1 MDNFQ
6 IADVFSLLSKLMD
19 IHGENGFKA
28 KSYAAAAFAIEKL
41 STQLLDYPKEK
52 IAALQGI
59 GTSTAQKI
67 IELIETGKLNALENL
82 LANTPAGIVEM
93 LQIKGIGPKKIHTIW
108 KEMELETIGEL
119 LYACKENRLKLYK
132 GFGEKTQQNV
142 IQSIEFYFANKGS
155 FLYAQV
161 LPIATELQSFLTQ
174 AFPNNRIAI
183 IGAIKRQ
190 LETIDQIEF
199 LVDADIDMIFQTLQ
213 NIPEFEISSQTSD
226 SITVTTTFHISIV
239 FYQTTADQ
247 FISRNIELS
256 AEKEFWNVLS
266 NKEKISNNQIHEE
279 ADYFIQRQL
288 PWIPPFL
295 REDASI
301 LQNITSAQIEGII
314 QPTDIKGI
322 IHCHSN
328 WSDGN
333 NTVEEMA
340 MGAIDLGLEYLVL
353 SDHSKSAF
361 YAQGL
366 SVEKIIAQHQHI
378 EALNKKLYPFKIF
391 KSIESDILND
401 GQLDYDDEV
410 LALFDLVIA
419 SVHSNLKMNEEKAM
433 MRLMTAIENP
443 YTTILGHMTGRL
455 LLSRPGYPVNH
466 KKIIDAC
473 AANDVAIE
481 LNAHPSRLDI
491 DWREIQYAI
500 EKGVYISINPDAHS
514 VSGLRDTQYGVSV
527 AQKAMLQPNQNLSSL
542 SLVDFENYLVQMRRN
557 KSL

>member
-199 LVDADIDMIFQTLQ
+199 LVDTDIDAIFQTLQ
-213 NIPEFEISSQTSD
+213 N
-226 SITVTTTFHISIV
+226 
-239 FYQTTADQ
+239 
-247 FISRNIELS
+247 
-256 AEKEFWNVLS
+256 
-266 NKEKISNNQIHEE
+266 
-279 ADYFIQRQL
+279 
-288 PWIPPFL
+288 
-295 REDASI
+295 
-301 LQNITSAQIEGII
+301 
-314 QPTDIKGI
+314 
-322 IHCHSN
+322 
-328 WSDGN
+328 
-333 NTVEEMA
+333 
-340 MGAIDLGLEYLVL
+340 
-353 SDHSKSAF
+353 
-361 YAQGL
+361 
-366 SVEKIIAQHQHI
+366 
-378 EALNKKLYPFKIF
+378 
-391 KSIESDILND
+391 
-401 GQLDYDDEV
+401 
-410 LALFDLVIA
+410 
-419 SVHSNLKMNEEKAM
+419 
-433 MRLMTAIENP
+433 
-443 YTTILGHMTGRL
+443 
-455 LLSRPGYPVNH
+455 
-466 KKIIDAC
+466 
-473 AANDVAIE
+473 
-481 LNAHPSRLDI
+481 
-491 DWREIQYAI
+491 
-500 EKGVYISINPDAHS
+500 
-514 VSGLRDTQYGVSV
+514 
-527 AQKAMLQPNQNLSSL
+527 
-542 SLVDFENYLVQMRRN
+542 
-557 KSL
+557 